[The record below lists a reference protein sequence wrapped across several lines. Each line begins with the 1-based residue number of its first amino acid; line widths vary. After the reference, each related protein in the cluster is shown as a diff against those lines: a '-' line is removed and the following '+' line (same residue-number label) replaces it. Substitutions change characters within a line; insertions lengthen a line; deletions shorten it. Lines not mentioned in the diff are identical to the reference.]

1 MSFYIFTLRVRLSFL
16 LSRGKRLCGR
26 RTHKKRYWLVPDT
39 AGANPQIMRS
49 DFLTLKTC
57 SLFVAR
63 LRLPHAAMMH
73 MKGENTMAVTTRRDL
88 QTRIKELETEN
99 EELQSQLDEISD
111 IVAPVQ
117 EDEDEEEGDEESGE

>member
-1 MSFYIFTLRVRLSFL
+1 
-16 LSRGKRLCGR
+16 
-26 RTHKKRYWLVPDT
+26 
-39 AGANPQIMRS
+39 
-49 DFLTLKTC
+49 
-57 SLFVAR
+57 
-63 LRLPHAAMMH
+63 MMH